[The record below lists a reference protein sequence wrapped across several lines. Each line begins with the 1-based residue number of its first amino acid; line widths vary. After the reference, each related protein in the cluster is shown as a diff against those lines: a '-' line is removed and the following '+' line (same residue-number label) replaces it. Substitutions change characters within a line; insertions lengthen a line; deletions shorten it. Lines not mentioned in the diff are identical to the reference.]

1 MKRGSVGRR
10 PVGIAII
17 GAGCVLAVLVGIGL
31 AALTRGG
38 TAASAPSASPRQV
51 ANASGGPGPQSAPP
65 PSPSPTPSPSP
76 SPKPTR
82 TPRPE
87 PTPTPFIIPTMA
99 PPPTP
104 SPTPGP
110 TSDPLTGEIV
120 PFIVA
125 ERRPIAVM
133 IDDLSPARPQSG
145 LSSADIVWHAPAEG
159 GIPRYM
165 AIFQTDLDTAIG
177 PVRSARSYYVSWATE
192 LKALYAHAG
201 GSPQALATLRAKGR
215 GQYVW
220 NAEVFRWEGRY
231 FHRSRA
237 RFSPHNVYTDGK
249 TLRKLTRRLGAKDG
263 KIPRLAPFLP
273 DAPAVSRPYGGRI
286 RVTYRANTVTYRYH
300 HDSNTYRRTVSVEGA
315 QVDAANGERVAP
327 KNVIVMVVSFAPI
340 GDKKHRL
347 EADLIGSGKAW
358 ISTNGRTIEGK
369 WKKSSQTKPTRFYD
383 RAGNRVALTAGQT
396 FIQVVPSRGDV
407 RIEAGSEEPPA
418 E

>member
-1 MKRGSVGRR
+1 VGRR

-17 GAGCVLAVLVGIGL
+17 AAVGVLAVLLGVGIG
-31 AALTRGG
+31 ALTRVGS
-38 TAASAPSASPRQV
+38 AVAAPSASPRQV
-51 ANASGGPGPQSAPP
+51 ANASGGPGPESAPP
-65 PSPSPTPSPSP
+65 PSPTPSPSAA
-76 SPKPTR
+76 PTLAP
-82 TPRPE
+82 TA
-87 PTPTPFIIPTMA
+87 TPTPPPTV
-99 PPPTP
+99 PPVPTATPEPTP

-165 AIFQTDLDTAIG
+165 AIFQTDLETAIG
-177 PVRSARSYYVSWATE
+177 PVRSARSYYVAWATE
-192 LKALYAHAG
+192 FKAVYAHAG
-201 GSPQALATLRAKGR
+201 GSPQALATLRSRGR

-231 FHRSRA
+231 FHRSRERYA
-237 RFSPHNVYTDGK
+237 PHNVYTDGK
-249 TLRKLTRRLGAKDG
+249 TLRKLTRTLGAKDG
-263 KIPRLAPFLP
+263 KVVRFATFLP
-273 DAPAVSRPYGGRI
+273 DAPDVARPYGGRI

-327 KNVIVMVVSFAPI
+327 KNVIVMVVPFAPI

-358 ISTNGRTIEGK
+358 ISTNGRTIVGT
-369 WKKSSQTKPTRFYD
+369 WKKGSQTKPTRFYD
-383 RAGNRVALTAGQT
+383 RAGNRITLTVGQT

-407 RIEAGSEEPPA
+407 SFEAGTEEPPA

>member
-1 MKRGSVGRR
+1 MGRR

-17 GAGCVLAVLVGIGL
+17 GAGLVLAVLVGVGL
-31 AALTRGG
+31 AALSGG
-38 TAASAPSASPRQV
+38 GSAAAGPSASPRQV
-51 ANASGGPGPQSAPP
+51 ANASGGPGPESAPP
-65 PSPSPTPSPSP
+65 PSPSPTPA
-76 SPKPTR
+76 PTPAPTA
-82 TPRPE
+82 TPTPIPTIPAV
-87 PTPTPFIIPTMA
+87 PTPTPE
-99 PPPTP
+99 PTP

-110 TSDPLTGEIV
+110 TTDPLTGEIV
-120 PFIVA
+120 PYIVA

-145 LSSADIVWHAPAEG
+145 LSTADIVWHAPAEG

-165 AIFQTDLDTAIG
+165 AIFHTDLDTEIG

-192 LKALYAHAG
+192 QKAVYAHAG

-237 RFSPHNVYTDGK
+237 RYAPHNVYTDGK
-249 TLRKLTRRLGAKDG
+249 TLRKLSRTLGAKDG
-263 KIPRLAPFLP
+263 KVVKFATFLP
-273 DAPAVSRPYGGRI
+273 DAPAISRPYGGRI
-286 RVTYRANTVTYRYH
+286 RVTYRANTVTYRYD
-300 HDSNTYRRTVSVEGA
+300 HDSNTYHRSVSVEGA
-315 QVDAANGERVAP
+315 QVDAANDERVAP

-358 ISTNGRTIEGK
+358 ISTNGRTIVGT
-369 WKKSSQTKPTRFYD
+369 WKKGSQTKPTRFYD
-383 RAGNRVALTAGQT
+383 RAGNRITLTVGQT

-407 RIEAGSEEPPA
+407 SFATGKEQPA